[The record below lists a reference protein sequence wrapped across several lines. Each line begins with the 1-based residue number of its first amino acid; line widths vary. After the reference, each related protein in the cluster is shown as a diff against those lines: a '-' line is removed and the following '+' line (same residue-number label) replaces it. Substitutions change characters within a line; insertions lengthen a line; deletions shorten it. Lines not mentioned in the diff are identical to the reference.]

1 MKSLNGDAR
10 AIRAK
15 VVSAED
21 ALRYALS
28 LPVATVV
35 SGIDS
40 MRVLKQNLA
49 VARGFEPMSA
59 SERAALVRRLAQYA
73 ADGRY
78 ELYKISAAFEG
89 VESRRVHGLPK
100 QGELPT

>member
-1 MKSLNGDAR
+1 
-10 AIRAK
+10 
-15 VVSAED
+15 
-21 ALRYALS
+21 
-28 LPVATVV
+28 
-35 SGIDS
+35 

-49 VARGFEPMSA
+49 VARGSKPMSA
-59 SERAALVRRLAQYA
+59 AERAALVRRLAPYA